1 MQFLHI
7 IRYVYPT
14 YYTLRISY
22 ILYATYIGS
31 SWSARKPS
39 LRCIRCFSPRELI
52 GTTPGSTT
60 TTTPTINCCSLS
72 TDDVTRGTTSRA
84 SLSSASSSTT
94 TTRRLVHVNTALRER
109 REKKNERTYD
119 CQEYIKWTPQA
130 MYRYLNTK
138 ISLQL
143 RRTWCNVCYV
153 MQVSIPLKSYYD
165 IIIVL
170 NLPSGFQS
178 GYYSRASHK
187 INSNKINFDQI
198 SLCWTLE
205 NK

>member
-1 MQFLHI
+1 MQLLHI

-109 REKKNERTYD
+109 RGKKMRGLMIVRNTLNGHHRQCTV
-119 CQEYIKWTPQA
+119 IWTQKFPYNCGEHDA
-130 MYRYLNTK
+130 MYVTLCKFWFRL
-138 ISLQL
+138 
-143 RRTWCNVCYV
+143 
-153 MQVSIPLKSYYD
+153 
-165 IIIVL
+165 
-170 NLPSGFQS
+170 
-178 GYYSRASHK
+178 SH
-187 INSNKINFDQI
+187 
-198 SLCWTLE
+198 TMT
-205 NK
+205 